1 VTAYLLAALD
11 MAGTTVDEGG
21 LVYSALEDAVAEAVG
36 GPVPA
41 ELMLQWKGTSKQEA
55 IAGLLRA
62 MGADDSDT
70 HVLKTYEVF
79 AGKLEEA
86 YGTTAPEPFP
96 GVQDMFEILHRAGVM
111 VALQTGYSAPVA
123 NSIMTGLGWTVGETV
138 DALVTSDT
146 VAASRPAPYL
156 IFHAMEATGVSD
168 VRRVLVA
175 GDTPNDLGAG
185 MNAGAGFV
193 VGVTTGSFT
202 RSQLELEPH
211 THILDSVAEVPA
223 LLRPPAASPW
233 GATPLD
239 PPDLV

>member
-1 VTAYLLAALD
+1 MTAFLLAALD

-21 LVYSALEDAVAEAVG
+21 LVYSAVEAAVAEAVG

-41 ELMLQWKGTSKQEA
+41 ELMSDWQGTSKQEA

-62 MGADDSDT
+62 MGSDASRAR
-70 HVLKTYEVF
+70 VLAVYEAF

-86 YGTTAPEPFP
+86 YGTTPPAPIP
-96 GVQDMFEILHRAGVM
+96 GAPGMFEALRRAGVK
-111 VALQTGYSAPVA
+111 VALQTGYAAPVA
-123 NSIMTGLGWTVGETV
+123 ASIMTSLGWAVGETV

-156 IFHAMEATGVSD
+156 VFHAMEATGVTD
-168 VRRVLVA
+168 VRRVLTA
-175 GDTPNDLGAG
+175 GDTPNDLAAG

-202 RSQLELEPH
+202 RCQLEAEPH
-211 THILDSVAEVPA
+211 THILDSVAGLPA
-223 LLRPPAASPW
+223 LL
-233 GATPLD
+233 
-239 PPDLV
+239 